1 MVCVCA
7 PDTEQAGEDSLKTM
21 RSEAIVLRCAKK
33 EGPRNEG
40 GIRLV
45 SRRHDDWR
53 GTVTGA
59 VLQGTDM
66 ARDGRQSIQSTSS
79 SLLQAQ
85 ARTSQEKSKCVDA
98 EHAS

>member
-1 MVCVCA
+1 MVCVCV

-21 RSEAIVLRCAKK
+21 RSEAIVLRCAEK
-33 EGPRNEG
+33 EDPRNAG

-53 GTVTGA
+53 GTAMGA
-59 VLQGTDM
+59 ALQGTDK
-66 ARDGRQSIQSTSS
+66 ARYGGQSIQSTSS
-79 SLLQAQ
+79 SLSQAQ
-85 ARTSQEKSKCVDA
+85 ASTSQEKFEYGDA